1 MDALGWIAA
10 IGMILMFLGIGFILF
25 LDSRHS
31 KTANTGS
38 RKGEHGHGGIVP
50 SDMQRDMMDRG

>member
-1 MDALGWIAA
+1 MDALGWFAA
-10 IGMILMFLGIGFILF
+10 IGMIVMFLGIGFTLF
-25 LDSRHS
+25 LDSRYS

-38 RKGEHGHGGIVP
+38 RKGEHGHSIVP